1 MDNTLLIWDE
11 TLGCYGL
18 WEDERDYVLCDWE
31 YDLLPKLYKQ
41 NEIRFEYNQ
50 ANQDWSTVSCTI
62 FAAMWMLSDLIDVER
77 TYDQIK
83 EVDELSYIT
92 TKYPTRI
99 RGRGWRVRYAVWLV
113 RDWYNASEL
122 SKQYGKI
129 NYYKINVNSDM
140 IEKALDNLYTLD
152 TNFCPTSD
160 YTGDYRMDA
169 VLDWKDFWTNT
180 NWHSVDII
188 KKDWVR
194 GVKDSYK
201 GRKTKHWD
209 KDCNFYELKH
219 ELKELSNYSQR
230 CYIYT
235 FVKED
240 NMEEI
245 KRLNN
250 IKSEANNTIT
260 ALWKLRNAINDDE
273 LKEELHK
280 TADKCRAKINQ
291 CNEMLKPL
299 M

>member
-1 MDNTLLIWDE
+1 MQEEII
-11 TLGCYGL
+11 GCYGL
-18 WEDERDYVLCDWE
+18 WEDERDFILCDWE
-31 YDLLPKLYKQ
+31 YDLLPKLYKK

-62 FAAMWMLSDLIDVER
+62 FAAMWMLSDLIDIEW

-113 RDWYNASEL
+113 RDWYNSSEL
-122 SKQYGKI
+122 SKKYWKI
-129 NYYKINVNSDM
+129 NYYRINRYSNM
-140 IEKALDNLYTLD
+140 LEKALDELYTLD
-152 TNFCPTSD
+152 TNFCPTTAYSQ
-160 YTGDYRMDA
+160 DYRK
-169 VLDWKDFWTNT
+169 DWILNWTDFWTAT
-180 NWHSVDII
+180 NGHSVDII
-188 KKDWVR
+188 KKDWKR

-201 GRKTKHWD
+201 GRKTYDWK
-209 KDCNFYELKH
+209 KDCNFYELEH
-219 ELKELSNYSQR
+219 ELKDLSNYSDW

-235 FVKED
+235 LVKED

-260 ALWKLRNAINDDE
+260 ALWRLYNAVND
-273 LKEELHK
+273 LQFQNELHR

-291 CNEMLKPL
+291 CNEMLLPL